1 MMSNFGWRAVR
12 ALAATVALGLL
23 AACTTPATVPPP
35 AISFKDKPPIR
46 LDVAAVNIVPEYVPP
61 RRDPNIEH
69 VMPLS
74 PQIGVERWV
83 EDRLLTEGSSGTA
96 NVIIRRASVVEQAL
110 PRTGGLRG
118 VVEVEQSER
127 YTAQLEVEVTIE
139 KGAQS
144 GRAETSLV
152 RSTTVPENAALDQR
166 EATWTQLVNDLMR
179 DFDST
184 LESEMRRS
192 LPRFVIGGAGS

>member
-1 MMSNFGWRAVR
+1 MNGERRASARAVA
-12 ALAATVALGLL
+12 ALLTLFWLG
-23 AACTTPATVPPP
+23 ACATPAAVPPP

-46 LDVAAVNIVPEYVPP
+46 LDVAAVTIVPEYVPP

-74 PQIGVERWV
+74 PQTGVERWV
-83 EDRLLTEGSSGTA
+83 EDRLLAEGANGAA

-127 YTAQLEVEVTIE
+127 YTAQLDVEVTIE
-139 KGAQS
+139 KGALS
-144 GRAETSLV
+144 GRAETSVV
-152 RSTTVPENAALDQR
+152 RSMTVPENATLEER
-166 EATWTQLVNDLMR
+166 EALWVALVNALMQ
-179 DFDST
+179 DFDAT
-184 LESEMRRS
+184 LESEMRKN
-192 LPRFVIGGAGS
+192 LPRFVIGAPGS

>member
-1 MMSNFGWRAVR
+1 MTAGAWRVR
-12 ALAATVALGLL
+12 ARGLVASFALVLL

-46 LDVAAVNIVPEYVPP
+46 LDVASVNIVPEYVPP

-74 PQIGVERWV
+74 PQTGVERWV

-96 NVIIRRASVVEQAL
+96 NVVIRRASVVEQAL

-118 VVEVEQSER
+118 VVETEQSER

-144 GRAETSLV
+144 GRAETTIV
-152 RSTTVPENAALDQR
+152 RSTTVPENANLEQR
-166 EATWTQLVNDLMR
+166 EATWTELVNALLK

-184 LESEMRRS
+184 IETEMRRN

>member
-1 MMSNFGWRAVR
+1 MPNLDWRSVAR
-12 ALAATVALGLL
+12 GLAATLAIGFL

-35 AISFKDKPPIR
+35 AISFKDRPPLR
-46 LDVAAVNIVPEYVPP
+46 LDVANVAIVPEYAPP

-83 EDRLLTEGSSGTA
+83 EDRLLAEGSSGTA

-127 YTAQLEVEVTIE
+127 YTAQLDVEVTIE

-144 GRAETSLV
+144 GRAETSVV
-152 RSTTVPENAALDQR
+152 RSMTVPENATLEQR
-166 EATWTQLVNDLMR
+166 EATWTALVNDLMK
-179 DFDST
+179 DFDAT
-184 LESEMRRS
+184 LESEMRKN
-192 LPRFVIGGAGS
+192 LPRLVIGGAGS